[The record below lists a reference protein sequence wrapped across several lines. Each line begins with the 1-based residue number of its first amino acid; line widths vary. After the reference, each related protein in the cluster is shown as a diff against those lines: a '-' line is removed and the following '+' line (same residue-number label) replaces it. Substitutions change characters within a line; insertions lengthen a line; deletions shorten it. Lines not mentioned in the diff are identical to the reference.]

1 MSKNTA
7 KTKLSKLLKEG
18 NSLLKKNKLSQALTK
33 FQEAQKENPNNAKI
47 NRAVS
52 TITTK
57 IKQSKT
63 PKSFFQKYMSA
74 TPGRIQELEQREIEL
89 NNELKGEKER
99 LRMCRLNVKNRIK
112 EIKSLD
118 KESSELVG
126 ERNILLNQLGVMGN
140 QLNNDQMD
148 IDTIVNNIRRVIREM
163 NQREE
168 KRNESFVGGKS
179 KRKSRKKSRKKS
191 KKRSRKK
198 SRKKSKKRSRKK
210 SKK

>member
-1 MSKNTA
+1 
-7 KTKLSKLLKEG
+7 
-18 NSLLKKNKLSQALTK
+18 
-33 FQEAQKENPNNAKI
+33 
-47 NRAVS
+47 
-52 TITTK
+52 
-57 IKQSKT
+57 
-63 PKSFFQKYMSA
+63 MSA

-118 KESSELVG
+118 NESSELVG
-126 ERNILLNQLGVMGN
+126 ERNILLKQLGVMGN